1 MDLQEEFNLTII
13 FIAHDLS
20 VVKHISSHVAVMY
33 LGEIVEYNNV
43 DEIFNNPQHEY
54 TKTLLTA
61 IPQPNPKGREKR
73 KKERLDSKKYNM

>member
-33 LGEIVEYNNV
+33 LGEIVEYNEV

-61 IPQPNPKGREKR
+61 IPQPNPKGREER